1 MIRTFNKLELIP
13 RCIDYKGKSYFL
25 EVWVNAWGE
34 ICVGY
39 RALIAE
45 EHPLSIEDKK
55 TILSYVVQ
63 PGRTPYHPAII
74 EETETSGLNEHI
86 GNDHTLDLCLNAI
99 EDKIMELQGT
109 LSEEEFKVE
118 PNNYGK
124 DQEEESGEIKVGDEV
139 IVKRTGEKVK
149 IGIITTEG
157 EWVNHATALDRWKDK
172 LTTRWYST
180 AKSLDELARVGYLL
194 EDEIEKV

>member
-1 MIRTFNKLELIP
+1 MIRTFSKLELIP
-13 RCIDYKGKSYFL
+13 RCIVYKQKAYTL
-25 EVWVNAWGE
+25 QVWVNAWGE

-39 RALIAE
+39 KE
-45 EHPLSIEDKK
+45 MFKDKESKQRK

-63 PGRTPYHPAII
+63 PGRTPYYPAII

-99 EDKIMELQGT
+99 EDKIMELQET

-124 DQEEESGEIKVGDEV
+124 DQEEPSDEIKVGDEV
-139 IVKRTGEKVK
+139 VIKRTGEKVK

-157 EWVNHATALDRWKDK
+157 EWIHHATALDRWKDK
-172 LTTRWYST
+172 LTTR
-180 AKSLDELARVGYLL
+180 
-194 EDEIEKV
+194 

>member
-1 MIRTFNKLELIP
+1 MLRTFNKLELIP

-25 EVWVNAWGE
+25 RVWVNAWGE

-39 RALIAE
+39 KEFDGEKI
-45 EHPLSIEDKK
+45 
-55 TILSYVVQ
+55 ILSYVVQ
-63 PGRTPYHPAII
+63 PMHSPYHPDLI
-74 EETETSGLNEHI
+74 EETDTSGLNEHI

-99 EDKIMELQGT
+99 EDKIMELQDT

-124 DQEEESGEIKVGDEV
+124 DREKPSDEIKVGDEV
-139 IVKRTGEKVK
+139 VIKHTGEKVK

-157 EWVNHATALDRWKDK
+157 EWVAYATGMSEYKEK
-172 LTTRWYST
+172 FPNRWYSVAPT
-180 AKSLDELARVGYLL
+180 LGCISRDGYML
-194 EDEIEKV
+194 ENEIEKV

>member
-25 EVWVNAWGE
+25 RVWVNAWGE

-39 RALIAE
+39 KELGN
-45 EHPLSIEDKK
+45 DKI
-55 TILSYVVQ
+55 ILSYVVQ

-99 EDKIMELQGT
+99 EDKIMELQST

-124 DQEEESGEIKVGDEV
+124 DQEEPSDEIKVGDEV

-157 EWVNHATALDRWKDK
+157 EWVHHATALDRWKDK

>member
-25 EVWVNAWGE
+25 RVWVNAWGE

-39 RALIAE
+39 KELGN
-45 EHPLSIEDKK
+45 DKI
-55 TILSYVVQ
+55 ILSYVVQ

-86 GNDHTLDLCLNAI
+86 GNDHTLDLCLNTI
-99 EDKIMELQGT
+99 EDKIMSMQVT
-109 LSEEEFKVE
+109 LSEEEFKVT
-118 PNNYGK
+118 PNKYDVNYGK
-124 DQEEESGEIKVGDEV
+124 DQEEESDEIKVGDEV

>member
-1 MIRTFNKLELIP
+1 MVRTFSKLELIP
-13 RCIDYKGKSYFL
+13 REFDYKGKPYFL
-25 EVWVNAWGE
+25 RVWVNAWGE
-34 ICVGY
+34 LCVGY
-39 RALIAE
+39 KE
-45 EHPLSIEDKK
+45 MGSDKV
-55 TILSYVVQ
+55 ILSYVVQ
-63 PGRTPYHPAII
+63 PGRKPYHPDLI

-86 GNDHTLDLCLNAI
+86 GNDHTLDFCLNAI
-99 EDKIMELQGT
+99 EDKIMSMQVA
-109 LSEEEFKVE
+109 LSEEEFKVM
-118 PNNYGK
+118 PNKYDVNYGK

-157 EWVNHATALDRWKDK
+157 EWVHHATALDRWKDK

>member
-39 RALIAE
+39 RALITE

-63 PGRTPYHPAII
+63 PGRKPYHPDLI

-99 EDKIMELQGT
+99 EDKIMELQDT

-124 DQEEESGEIKVGDEV
+124 DQEEEKV
-139 IVKRTGEKVK
+139 
-149 IGIITTEG
+149 
-157 EWVNHATALDRWKDK
+157 
-172 LTTRWYST
+172 
-180 AKSLDELARVGYLL
+180 
-194 EDEIEKV
+194 

>member
-25 EVWVNAWGE
+25 RVWVNAWCE

-39 RALIAE
+39 KELGN
-45 EHPLSIEDKK
+45 DKI
-55 TILSYVVQ
+55 ILSYVVQ
-63 PGRTPYHPAII
+63 PNHTPYHPDLI

-86 GNDHTLDLCLNAI
+86 GNDRTLDLCLNAI
-99 EDKIMELQGT
+99 EDKIMELQET
-109 LSEEEFKVE
+109 LSEDEFKVA
-118 PNNYGK
+118 PNKYDANQDE
-124 DQEEESGEIKVGDEV
+124 DQEEPSGEIKVGDEV

>member
-13 RCIDYKGKSYFL
+13 RCIDYKGKSHFL
-25 EVWVNAWGE
+25 RVWVNAWGD

-39 RALIAE
+39 KELG
-45 EHPLSIEDKK
+45 SDKV
-55 TILSYVVQ
+55 ILSYVVQ
-63 PGRTPYHPAII
+63 PNHTPYHPDLI
-74 EETETSGLNEHI
+74 EETETSGLNEHV

-99 EDKIMELQGT
+99 EDKIMELQNT

-118 PNNYGK
+118 PNKYGK
-124 DQEEESGEIKVGDEV
+124 NQEEPSDEIKVGDEV
-139 IVKRTGEKVK
+139 IVKRTGEKIK

-157 EWVNHATALDRWKDK
+157 EWVNHATALDRWKGK

-194 EDEIEKV
+194 EEEIEKV